1 MISTCF
7 FYARSDRLSFMFKEF
22 LMKKMMQRQMAGM
35 PQAEQEKMLGLIEKN
50 PELFAKIGT
59 AIQEK
64 IKSGTDQMTAAREVA
79 EEFKDELSKV
89 MKG

>member
-1 MISTCF
+1 
-7 FYARSDRLSFMFKEF
+7 
-22 LMKKMMQRQMAGM
+22 MAGM